1 MKLTCQDVEAHF
13 TPWIDDELDQPTAA
27 AVKAHLAVCEG
38 CRREAALEHAAKSA
52 LEGCAARIAP
62 VAPAALRASVRRA
75 IVVPRRRFRLFWV
88 AASAAATV
96 VVTVGLVALTSVFR
110 PVPVF
115 AAQAVVDHLKC
126 MRLGPSTTSSDP
138 HEIESSWRE
147 WQGWQLHVP
156 SGQKGAGLKLLGY
169 RRCVITEGRM
179 AHLLYEREGLI
190 VSLFVMPDGPHV
202 AHEELEI
209 FGQDAVLWTSH
220 GHTYALVG
228 RGDRAALAAVAS
240 SLEHELETDATPAR
254 SGF

>member
-1 MKLTCQDVEAHF
+1 MRMTCRDVEAHL
-13 TPWIDDELDQPTAA
+13 TPWIDGELEGATAEAVA
-27 AVKAHLAVCEG
+27 AHVSVCG
-38 CRREAALEHAAKSA
+38 ACRRHATLEDAARRTL
-52 LEGCAARIAP
+52 GQCAARIAP
-62 VAPAALRASVRRA
+62 TAPLALRATVRRA
-75 IVVPRRRFRLFWV
+75 VAAPQRRMRLVWV

-96 VVTVGLVALTSVFR
+96 VVTVGLVALGGLVR

-126 MRLGPSTTSSDP
+126 MRLGPSATSSDP
-138 HEIESSWRE
+138 KAIESSWRG
-147 WQGWQLHVP
+147 WQGWELHVP
-156 SGQKGAGLKLLGY
+156 SGQQGAGLKLLGY

-179 AHLLYEREGLI
+179 AHLLYEREGHI

-228 RGDRAALAAVAS
+228 RGDRATLAAVAS
-240 SLEHELETDATPAR
+240 SLEHELEITPTPAR
-254 SGF
+254 